1 VINRNVIVC
10 ARKSAAARRAL
21 QLGNA
26 KGSCTRWA
34 WIRRATFS
42 RRVAELRAME
52 RHADRLSVV
61 ESLLVLSRL
70 LSLAGKYAD
79 EARARLP
86 KLK

>member
-1 VINRNVIVC
+1 
-10 ARKSAAARRAL
+10 
-21 QLGNA
+21 
-26 KGSCTRWA
+26 
-34 WIRRATFS
+34 
-42 RRVAELRAME
+42 VAELRAME